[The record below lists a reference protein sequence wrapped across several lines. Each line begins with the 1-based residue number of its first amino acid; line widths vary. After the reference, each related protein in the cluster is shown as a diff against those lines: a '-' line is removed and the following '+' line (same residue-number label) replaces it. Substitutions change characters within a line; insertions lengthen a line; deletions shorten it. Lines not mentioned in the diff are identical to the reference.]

1 MTLDKSSIACRS
13 TYGRLLIF
21 YNNTKPSG
29 KYHFHIYVV
38 CDADNYAALRF
49 CVHTKDGSDFAD
61 GGVETRTASTEVQFL
76 DEEAN
81 NENNHNHTDKEE
93 NGSTIQNLVLDMMKP
108 FFMLGKVVNCDN
120 YYTSSE
126 TFIKLQKKGVFAR
139 GTCHPSQKMFPLCV
153 QYTRSEAKHSGCGS
167 MKVATNKDHQL
178 VAMGW
183 VDGNPVNFLMT
194 ADGTSTKHVCRCVQ
208 SPSLQFQVPQAIPR
222 YNHGMQGVDRFD
234 QYIALFSMARR
245 HCFKKFYNKLTMGL
259 IDFALVNAEIHYYMV
274 NLHAKTVDN
283 HRYTFCDTLV
293 DSLHTTDW
301 GSFKADE
308 VLVTPSEESMEETVT
323 PPTVA
328 KR

>member
-1 MTLDKSSIACRS
+1 MFKLRPILNVLKKTLGAYLNVGSEVTLDKSSIACRS

-108 FFMLGKVVNCDN
+108 FFMLGKVMNCDN

-139 GTCHPSQKMFPLCV
+139 GTCHPSRKMFPLCV
-153 QYTRSEAKHSGCGS
+153 QYTRSEAKHSEHGS
-167 MKVATNKDHQL
+167 MKVATNEDHQL
-178 VAMGW
+178 VVMGW
-183 VDGNPVNFLMT
+183 VDGNPVNFLT
-194 ADGTSTKHVCRCVQ
+194 NADGTSTKDVCRCVQ
-208 SPSLQFQVPQAIPR
+208 SPCLQHQKQFQGTTMECKVSTVLIST
-222 YNHGMQGVDRFD
+222 
-234 QYIALFSMARR
+234 LL
-245 HCFKKFYNKLTMGL
+245 CFQWRG
-259 IDFALVNAEIHYYMV
+259 
-274 NLHAKTVDN
+274 
-283 HRYTFCDTLV
+283 DTA
-293 DSLHTTDW
+293 SKSSTT
-301 GSFKADE
+301 S
-308 VLVTPSEESMEETVT
+308 
-323 PPTVA
+323 
-328 KR
+328 